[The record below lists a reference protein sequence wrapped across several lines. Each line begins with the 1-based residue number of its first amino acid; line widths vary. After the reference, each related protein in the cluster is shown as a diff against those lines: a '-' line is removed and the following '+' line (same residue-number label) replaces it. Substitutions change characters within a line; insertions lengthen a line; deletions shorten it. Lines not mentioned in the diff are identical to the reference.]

1 MKRIFFDLNDCFL
14 GLNHLLEGFFG
25 YAATHGWDV
34 TFRINGNLELGRL
47 YGKFDGAF
55 LCNVTDKAI
64 RNTLAMAQ
72 HTLVFASCDEPFE
85 KWLHVV
91 GLNYVHCDNLQIGRS
106 AAEYFIV
113 RGYRD
118 FAYVSVSPHTFCWPE
133 YRFAGF
139 KASVEKAGFQVH
151 RFNERGTDYKSA
163 AREDRA
169 LAKFLSALPRPC
181 ALLVAND
188 SRAHHILSV
197 CRESGMKVTSDIAVL
212 GVDNMLHFCL
222 SSSPS
227 LSSVD
232 VITVA
237 TGDTCAATLNRIMSG
252 ERLSEFIPIGS
263 LAIHTRG
270 STEDSSRDNKA
281 LDAALAYINDH
292 IYETLT
298 VRDIAK
304 KVGIPVRTLFNITDE
319 RLGHTLKQEIIYRRL
334 EATAARLLTTSDTVS
349 DIALRYAFSD
359 TAAFSNAFRKRFG
372 KTPTEYRRSQR

>member
-1 MKRIFFDLNDCFL
+1 
-14 GLNHLLEGFFG
+14 
-25 YAATHGWDV
+25 
-34 TFRINGNLELGRL
+34 
-47 YGKFDGAF
+47 
-55 LCNVTDKAI
+55 
-64 RNTLAMAQ
+64 
-72 HTLVFASCDEPFE
+72 
-85 KWLHVV
+85 
-91 GLNYVHCDNLQIGRS
+91 
-106 AAEYFIV
+106 
-113 RGYRD
+113 
-118 FAYVSVSPHTFCWPE
+118 
-133 YRFAGF
+133 
-139 KASVEKAGFQVH
+139 
-151 RFNERGTDYKSA
+151 
-163 AREDRA
+163 
-169 LAKFLSALPRPC
+169 
-181 ALLVAND
+181 
-188 SRAHHILSV
+188 
-197 CRESGMKVTSDIAVL
+197 
-212 GVDNMLHFCL
+212 
-222 SSSPS
+222 
-227 LSSVD
+227 VD